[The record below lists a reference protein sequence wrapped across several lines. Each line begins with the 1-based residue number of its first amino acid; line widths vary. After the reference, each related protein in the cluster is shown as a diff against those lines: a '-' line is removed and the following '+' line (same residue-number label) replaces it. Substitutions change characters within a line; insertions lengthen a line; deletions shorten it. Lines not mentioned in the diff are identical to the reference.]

1 MASIKALY
9 REIFNLHADRLQAL
23 ENGTFDWDKTN
34 AMMMTIFEQLDHD
47 PFAAGLLVAVHGDL
61 EARAGANNADV
72 LKGLAVM
79 VTGWW
84 ADAKAD
90 AKAEGG
96 DGHADG

>member
-1 MASIKALY
+1 MASIKVQY
-9 REIFNLHADRLQAL
+9 RDIFNLHTDRIQAL

-34 AMMMTIFEQLDHD
+34 AMMMNTFEKLDHD
-47 PFAAGLLVAVHGDL
+47 PLAAQMLVAVHGDL

-84 ADAKAD
+84 ADAKA
-90 AKAEGG
+90 KGG